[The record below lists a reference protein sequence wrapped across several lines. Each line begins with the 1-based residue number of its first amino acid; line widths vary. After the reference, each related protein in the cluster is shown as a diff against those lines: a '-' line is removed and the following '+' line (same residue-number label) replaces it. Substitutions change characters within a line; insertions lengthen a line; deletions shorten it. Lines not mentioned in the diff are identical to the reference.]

1 LVEKQYRTRLN
12 DHFAALLSIIPNDVI
27 AADVNVYTR
36 GGGSPGK
43 VVSKGAVLAL
53 ARRHIEA
60 LEKRVMSHEGEREIL
75 MEKIQRLERVLVK
88 LGVEI
93 MQ

>member
-1 LVEKQYRTRLN
+1 
-12 DHFAALLSIIPNDVI
+12 
-27 AADVNVYTR
+27 
-36 GGGSPGK
+36 

-60 LEKRVMSHEGEREIL
+60 LEKSVMSLKDQREIL

-88 LGVEI
+88 LRVEI